1 MKTSLF
7 SILTLLFVSSLFLS
21 TTFAED
27 FSSIVLEGH
36 TGVVNSVAF
45 SPDGKT
51 LTSGARSPDNSIL
64 LWVAMTG
71 TLTGHPLGVTS
82 TVFSPDGR
90 TLASGSEGL
99 FEYDDTIRLWDAES
113 TTHKHIL
120 TGHTA
125 NVKSV
130 AFSPDGKTLA
140 SGSLDKTIRLWKLP

>member
-51 LTSGARSPDNSIL
+51 LTSGARSPDNSIP
-64 LWVAMTG
+64 
-71 TLTGHPLGVTS
+71 LTGHPLGVTS
-82 TVFSPDGR
+82 VVFSPDGR
-90 TLASGSEGL
+90 TLASGSGGL